1 MLAKKRTENLKI
13 LCPFPFV
20 LDFTALSQI
29 NVRGLFCYLRS
40 FFSVKNSARNG
51 KICLQSYFKRV
62 FESILHSGARGYSKV
77 YARRILALWA
87 CQARYSWVRIPPY
100 AIIAYRQWFGLS
112 FGTQKMTRTI
122 SCAREH
128 FCSGFVI
135 IWQSEKCFA
144 TSRRAMQKQALP
156 ENGYR
161 VIPNSAKRFLSALCR
176 RHSNSQPPLLH
187 EW

>member
-1 MLAKKRTENLKI
+1 MVKYACKVTRGR
-13 LCPFPFV
+13 C
-20 LDFTALSQI
+20 LSQ
-29 NVRGLFCYLRS
+29 
-40 FFSVKNSARNG
+40 
-51 KICLQSYFKRV
+51 
-62 FESILHSGARGYSKV
+62 ILHSGARGYSKV
-77 YARRILALWA
+77 YARRTLAPLVWKTLF
-87 CQARYSWVRIPPY
+87 SWVRIPPY

-135 IWQSEKCFA
+135 IRQSEKCFG
-144 TSRRAMQKQALP
+144 TSRRTMQKKALP

-176 RHSNSQPPLLH
+176 RHLNFQPLLLH
-187 EW
+187 E